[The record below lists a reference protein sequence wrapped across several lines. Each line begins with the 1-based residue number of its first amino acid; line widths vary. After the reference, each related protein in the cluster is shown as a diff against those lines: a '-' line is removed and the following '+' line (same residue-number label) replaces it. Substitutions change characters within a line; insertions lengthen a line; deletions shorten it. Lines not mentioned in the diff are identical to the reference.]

1 MGDSSLKLVIVESP
15 AKARTLSKFLG
26 AGYSVRASMGH
37 VRDLPVSEFGVDVEA
52 GFRPRYTIV
61 RGKTRTV
68 KELEAEASRAEQVL
82 LATDPDREGEAI
94 SWHLAELLGIPSDQP
109 CRIEFHE
116 ITRRAVEQA
125 LRKPRAIDHNL
136 VNAQQARRILD
147 RIVGYR
153 LSPLLWKK
161 VQRGLS
167 AGRVQ
172 SAALRLICERED
184 EIEAFVVREYW
195 TIDAILQPAASDGR
209 LGEEEGVFRA
219 RLVAVDGQEPS
230 IGTEQEARALADELR
245 AQQPVVVSV
254 TSTRRQ
260 RRPPAPF
267 TTSTL
272 QQEASRRL
280 GFTARR
286 TMQIAQQLY
295 EGLDVGEEGPVGLI
309 TYMRTDSV
317 NVAREA
323 QEAARQFIE
332 QRFGR
337 EFVPEHPNVYK
348 SRKGAQEAHE
358 AIRPTSV
365 ERTPESLKPYLKP
378 EQWRLY
384 ELIWRR
390 FVASQ
395 MVPAQVESTT
405 VVVRAG
411 RFELKATGSVIL
423 EPGFLVVWGPERRA
437 TSTAGDSAPA
447 QDGRAESGEGADGSD
462 EDEAR
467 QALPA
472 LTEGQPLVMKDAVP
486 EQHFT
491 QPPPRYNDASLV
503 KTMEELGIGRPS
515 TYAPTIETLL
525 ERRYVRREGQ
535 RLVPTPLGRAVVKL
549 LKEQFPDVVDVEF
562 TAQMEARL
570 DAVEA
575 GEVSWQDVVAQFYHP
590 FERRVEEAMRN
601 LERVTIEAEPSDE
614 VCEQCGRPMVVKWG
628 RYGRFLACSGY
639 PECKHT
645 RPLLRKTGANC
656 PVCGGELV
664 ERHTRRGR
672 TFYGCVNYPKCTY
685 TLWHRPVGRACPSCG
700 RPLVNQRARGGQRVV
715 CAGTLEKGPDGQA
728 LCDYVEEGV
737 ASTQVPPSD
746 GAAREPAAVTSRA
759 GARRRAAKE
768 APSHDGQA

>member
-195 TIDAILQPAASDGR
+195 TIDALLQPPAPDGQP
-209 LGEEEGVFRA
+209 GEEEGTFRA

-230 IGTEQEARALADELR
+230 IGTEQEARALADEVR
-245 AQQPVVVSV
+245 VQHPVVASV

-323 QEAARQFIE
+323 QEAALRFIE

-337 EFVPEHPNVYK
+337 EAVPERPNVYK

-365 ERTPESLKPYLKP
+365 ERTPESLQPYLKP

-395 MVPAQVESTT
+395 MVPALVESTT
-405 VVVRAG
+405 VTVRAG

-437 TSTAGDSAPA
+437 AGAAGDGASAS
-447 QDGRAESGEGADGSD
+447 DGRAESGEGADGGD
-462 EDEAR
+462 EGEAR
-467 QALPA
+467 QALPL
-472 LTEGQPLVMKDAVP
+472 LTEGQALVMRDAVP
-486 EQHFT
+486 QQHFT
-491 QPPPRYNDASLV
+491 QPPPRFNDASLV

-614 VCEQCGRPMVVKWG
+614 VCEQCGRPMVIKWG

-645 RPLLRKTGANC
+645 RPLLRKTGATC
-656 PVCGGELV
+656 PICGGELV

-685 TLWHRPVGRACPSCG
+685 TLWHRPVGRACPRCA
-700 RPLVNQRARGGQRVV
+700 RPLVYQRARGGQRVV
-715 CAGTLEKGPDGQA
+715 CAGTLEKGSDGEA
-728 LCDYVEEGV
+728 LCDYVEGV
-737 ASTQVPPSD
+737 APAGAPPAD
-746 GAAREPAAVTSRA
+746 GVARQPAPLMSRA
-759 GARRRAAKE
+759 GARRGAAKE

>member
-1 MGDSSLKLVIVESP
+1 MGIASLKLVIVESP

-26 AGYSVRASMGH
+26 PQYTVRASMGH
-37 VRDLPVSEFGVDVEA
+37 VRDLPVTEFGIDVDA

-61 RGKTRTV
+61 RGKARTV
-68 KELEAEASRAEQVL
+68 KELEAQAAKADQVL

-94 SWHLAELLGIPSDQP
+94 SWHLAELLRIPEDAP

-125 LRKPRAIDHNL
+125 LRQPRAIDKNL

-172 SAALRLICERED
+172 SVALRLICERED
-184 EIEAFVVREYW
+184 EIEAFVPKEYW
-195 TIDAILQPAASDGR
+195 TIDALLRPEEADGSPS
-209 LGEEEGVFRA
+209 GQDGAVFRA
-219 RLVAVDGQEPS
+219 RLVAVDGQAIE
-230 IGTEQEARALADELR
+230 IGTEQQARELAEALAGSR
-245 AQQPVVVSV
+245 FTVTAV

-267 TTSTL
+267 TTSTM
-272 QQEASRRL
+272 QQEAARRL

-295 EGLDVGEEGPVGLI
+295 EGLDLGEEGPVGLI

-317 NVAREA
+317 NVAAEA
-323 QEAARQFIE
+323 QEAARRFIAA
-332 QRFGR
+332 RFGP
-337 EFVPEHPNVYK
+337 ELVPDQPNVYK

-365 ERTPESLKPYLKP
+365 ERTPESVKPYLKP
-378 EQWRLY
+378 DQWRLY
-384 ELIWRR
+384 DLIWRR

-395 MVPAQVESTT
+395 MAPALVESTT
-405 VVVRAG
+405 VQITAG

-423 EPGFLVVWGPERRA
+423 KPGFLLVWGPDKRQ
-437 TSTAGDSAPA
+437 GSASRSEGLSVADDRPDA
-447 QDGRAESGEGADGSD
+447 DSGEAGEEEEG
-462 EDEAR
+462 R

-472 LTEGQPLVMKDAVP
+472 LAEGQTLALVQVLP

-525 ERRYVRREGQ
+525 ERRYVQREGQ
-535 RLVPTPLGRAVVKL
+535 KLVPTPLGRAVVKL

-562 TAQMEARL
+562 TAQMEAQL
-570 DAVEA
+570 DAIES
-575 GEVSWQDVVAQFYHP
+575 GQVSWQQVVEQFYHP
-590 FERRVEEAMRN
+590 FERRVEEAMRS
-601 LERVTIEAEPSDE
+601 LERVAVQEEASGE
-614 VCEQCGRPMVVKWG
+614 VCERCGRPMVVKWG
-628 RYGRFLACSGY
+628 RFGKFLACSGF
-639 PECKHT
+639 PECRNT
-645 RPLLRKTGANC
+645 RPLLHKVGVAC
-656 PVCGGELV
+656 PLCGGDVV
-664 ERHTRRGR
+664 ERRTRKGR
-672 TFYGCVNYPKCTY
+672 TFYGCSNYPRCTF

-700 RPLVNQRARGGQRVV
+700 RPLVYRRTRGGQLVICSGSLEQGETTNGKPACDYRESAEGLGEHGAEEAVDGL
-715 CAGTLEKGPDGQA
+715 AGSVPAQAGPGEEAAVPHGQA
-728 LCDYVEEGV
+728 
-737 ASTQVPPSD
+737 
-746 GAAREPAAVTSRA
+746 
-759 GARRRAAKE
+759 
-768 APSHDGQA
+768 